1 MAVVVRLR
9 RASTRATLSRYLFLL
24 GALPYV
30 VLGLLHALLTPLTVD
45 QAKALSPRDP
55 AFRLAMAQQTVL
67 LTRRTN
73 IWVGWVAF
81 NLSHSLGVFLFGIVV
96 LLIGRS
102 QASFAGQ
109 AAVFVPLAVLVT
121 TAHLALAVSYSFPR
135 DAILGISFAIVCFV
149 AAWVLMIR

>member
-1 MAVVVRLR
+1 M
-9 RASTRATLSRYLFLL
+9 ATLSRYLFLL

-30 VLGLLHALLTPLTVD
+30 ALGLLHAFLTPLTMD

-67 LTRRTN
+67 LSRRTN
-73 IWVGWVAF
+73 IWLGWVAF

-109 AAVFVPLAVLVT
+109 AAVFVPLAFLVT
-121 TAHLALAVSYSFPR
+121 TAHLALALSYSFPR
-135 DAILGISFAIVCFV
+135 DAMLGISFAIVCFV
-149 AAWVLMIR
+149 TAWVFMIRSA